1 MACTTKEVSQHCE
14 PLYPCRARERV
25 RHRHRHSS
33 SSIPASSCRPPP
45 PRGSRPATHSTQH
58 TAHSEGHRE
67 KRQAVLSGGKIIRPT
82 HHAGQVPQ
90 EGRAEPAAAAFAFAF
105 AFAFTIAY
113 ASSSH
118 GPVRPE
124 ETRRGDANPTQP
136 NSTHSPRFVFVFVLS
151 PPVSVSVS
159 VSVSACASACRARSA
174 AHTLSM
180 LSALLTGPMHT

>member
-1 MACTTKEVSQHCE
+1 MACTAKEVSQHCE

-25 RHRHRHSS
+25 RHRHSDSS

-67 KRQAVLSGGKIIRPT
+67 KRQARKIIRPT
-82 HHAGQVPQ
+82 HHARQVPQ
-90 EGRAEPAAAAFAFAF
+90 EGRAEPAFT

-136 NSTHSPRFVFVFVLS
+136 NSTHSPRFVFVFILS
-151 PPVSVSVS
+151 PPVSVS

>member
-1 MACTTKEVSQHCE
+1 MACTAKEVSQHCE

-25 RHRHRHSS
+25 RHRHRHSDS

-90 EGRAEPAAAAFAFAF
+90 EGRAEPAAASASASA
-105 AFAFTIAY
+105 IAY
-113 ASSSH
+113 ASSSP

-136 NSTHSPRFVFVFVLS
+136 NPTPLRSLTHRALSSSSSCPPQTQSQS
-151 PPVSVSVS
+151 PPVLRRVVLG
-159 VSVSACASACRARSA
+159 RRP
-174 AHTLSM
+174 TR
-180 LSALLTGPMHT
+180 